1 MVDCDGNDGGDG
13 ISDRVDDCQHV
24 DGWMDGCSVNKEKE
38 GKWEKDELSGVWR
51 GQSRASILTPR
62 SY

>member
-24 DGWMDGCSVNKEKE
+24 DGWMDAALTRKRKVNGRKM
-38 GKWEKDELSGVWR
+38 
-51 GQSRASILTPR
+51 
-62 SY
+62 SYQGFGADNLRLPS